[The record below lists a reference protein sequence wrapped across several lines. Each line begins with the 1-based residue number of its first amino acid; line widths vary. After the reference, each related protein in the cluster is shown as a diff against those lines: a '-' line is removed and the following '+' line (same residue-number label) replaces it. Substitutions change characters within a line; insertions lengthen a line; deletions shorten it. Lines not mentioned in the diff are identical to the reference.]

1 MTSDEPGPTLEGQL
15 IKRVRESLRP
25 RVTAAEAAQRAG
37 ISAEMWGHIERGHR
51 SAGKGKGRIP
61 VRATSAT
68 LAHMAFEIGVTAADL
83 EEAGRGDAAETLRAM
98 DGGKREASP
107 ALGVVTV
114 DTDRGRVWFAVR
126 PDLSDEK
133 RALLQKWAEDMGE
146 SLYQDE
152 LAARRL
158 NKAEGDRQAES

>member
-25 RVTAAEAAQRAG
+25 RVTAAEAAERAG

-51 SAGKGKGRIP
+51 SAGKGKGRVP
-61 VRATSAT
+61 VRATRAT

-83 EEAGRGDAAETLRAM
+83 EEAGRGDAAEVLRAM
-98 DGGKREASP
+98 DGVKAEASP
-107 ALGVVTV
+107 LDVVIA

-126 PDLSDEK
+126 PGLSDEK

-152 LAARRL
+152 LAAQRL
-158 NKAEGDRQAES
+158 NKAKSDRQAES